1 MYVEYLE
8 FWSQKKYF
16 GPQIVSIRELTL
28 SPMGRASGTV
38 IARTLNFCYFSY
50 NKVKQ
55 MLKKDL
61 LNYLPPPIQTPKEVY
76 PDEFFLKISYIREH
90 P

>member
-1 MYVEYLE
+1 MLIDLYICM
-8 FWSQKKYF
+8 WSTLNSRAKKNYF
-16 GPQIVSIRELTL
+16 GPQIVSLRELTL

-61 LNYLPPPIQTPKEVY
+61 LNYLNIWT
-76 PDEFFLKISYIREH
+76 LT
-90 P
+90 